1 VRKAKISSR
10 GGVGEVYFKGKCSV
24 VGSVTDESSHHPD
37 EAAEDV
43 ARTEDDE
50 SLVLSFLGCWLRRRV
65 WVCGGRLSS
74 GGV

>member
-43 ARTEDDE
+43 A
-50 SLVLSFLGCWLRRRV
+50 
-65 WVCGGRLSS
+65 GGRMMK
-74 GGV
+74 V